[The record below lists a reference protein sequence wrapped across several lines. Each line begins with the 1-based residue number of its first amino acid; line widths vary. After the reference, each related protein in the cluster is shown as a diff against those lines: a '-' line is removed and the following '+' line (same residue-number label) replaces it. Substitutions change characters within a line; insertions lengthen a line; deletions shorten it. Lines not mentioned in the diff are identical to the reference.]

1 MKIINTERLQLI
13 TLINFAAKLGFI
25 YDNSTKTF
33 IGYKNRVTFNK
44 MVAFFN
50 NPAGFLTSI
59 MYFNELAAKVN
70 KMHGVDYLDQNEGV
84 SVINVAFKEAP
95 IERVA
100 LVYSKKK
107 GKINCNS
114 QIVKLKNR
122 MSAYKYMRLLNL
134 PREVFVKKG
143 E

>member
-25 YDNSTKTF
+25 YDDSTKTF
-33 IGYKNRVTFNK
+33 IGHKNRVTFNK

-50 NPAGFLTSI
+50 NPAGLLTSI

-70 KMHGVDYLDQNEGV
+70 KMHGVDYLDQIDGV
-84 SVINVAFKEAP
+84 SVINVAFNEAP
-95 IERVA
+95 IEKVT
-100 LVYSKKK
+100 LIYSKKK
-107 GKINCNS
+107 GKINCNNH
-114 QIVKLKNR
+114 IIKLNNR

-134 PREVFVKKG
+134 PREKFIKKG